1 MLYFYTNG
9 HVNNIR
15 LLYFTI
21 MYSIQKLI
29 RTLLQRY
36 NSAEIIYAL
45 YDIIYWIFY
54 YIGLSSSHFTIHKIV
69 IYLFI

>member
-21 MYSIQKLI
+21 MYSIQKLT
-29 RTLLQRY
+29 RTLLQCY

-45 YDIIYWIFY
+45 YDIILDFLLH
-54 YIGLSSSHFTIHKIV
+54 IGLSSSHFTIHKIV